1 MGKRP
6 LSVWVLCLGNGL
18 LAVFLITSSLIAEER
33 GYAPWQAAISGICG
47 LGLTLSAH
55 AAWFGNRLGR
65 NLLLAIITLFLGL
78 LVVQSAMTLF
88 WAWNN
93 GYQGPIAG
101 TALTRICLSLLWLV
115 VNYAFLLSKR
125 ARVFF
130 S

>member
-1 MGKRP
+1 MRKRP

-18 LAVFLITSSLIAEER
+18 LAVFLIASSLIAEDR

-47 LGLTLSAH
+47 LGVTLSAH
-55 AAWFGNRLGR
+55 ACWFGNRWAR
-65 NLLLAIITLFLGL
+65 NILLVLITVFLGL
-78 LVVQSAMTLF
+78 IVLQSAMTLL
-88 WAWNN
+88 WALEA

-101 TALTRICLSLLWLV
+101 AALTRFCLSLLWLI
-115 VNYAFLLSKR
+115 VNYGFLHSKR